1 MKKIFIIFIFLL
13 SQSNILLA
21 NTGIA
26 FIDLDKILKTS
37 KPGSSI
43 LKQLSET
50 NDQILKKI
58 VKDEKDLNKKETKMI
73 SQKNLISEEEFQVS
87 LSKLRIEINEYNENR
102 KKIINDYNKLK
113 NDSTNKF
120 LKMIKPILIKY
131 SDEKLISII
140 MQKKNLIIGKTNL
153 DITDDVIK
161 LINTNIKEF
170 KIN

>member
-140 MQKKNLIIGKTNL
+140 MQKKTL
-153 DITDDVIK
+153 
-161 LINTNIKEF
+161 
-170 KIN
+170 